1 VTIVRNM
8 ALTLT
13 VALLALVLVTG
24 YGIWQL
30 LRAQARY
37 AYVETSTIPALIDLA
52 EATAQMSELRAA
64 TLSRVLTSD
73 PQQRQLRE
81 QRIADSHRR
90 LDEILDRYARDH
102 LLDDKDRALLDADA
116 VNLAQYRA
124 VQTKFMRQTLA
135 GASEAAVDAA
145 LEPLTP
151 ATAAVVKGL
160 KDQTDYN
167 IARAVQLGAQGERSS
182 RNALWTLVLS
192 AAAVFVLTGLLAVR
206 LFNRIRHGLGGM
218 QHALQQVSESLDLSL
233 RVPVGRHDE
242 IGQTAQA
249 FNQLVER
256 VNGVLCTVRTS
267 SDSVATAATQI
278 AAGNADLSARTE
290 EQAASLEET
299 ASSMEELTTAV
310 QQNADSAQEASAL
323 TGDAAALA
331 QQGRDVVRRVVDT
344 MGEIDSS
351 SERIA
356 QITGIIEGIAFQTNI
371 LALNAA
377 VEAARAGEQGRGF
390 AVVAGEV
397 RSLAQKASSAAKE
410 IRELI
415 VLSVERI
422 HAGSSLAGEAGTT
435 IARVTQ
441 AVGEVARVIGAIAL
455 ASAEQSRGI
464 EQVNRAIMQMDE
476 VTQQNAALVE
486 QAAAAARSLEEQ
498 GLQMNGAVR
507 AFRVE
512 APA

>member
-1 VTIVRNM
+1 M

-13 VALLALVLVTG
+13 VALLALVSVTS

-30 LRAQARY
+30 LRSQARY
-37 AYVETSTIPALIDLA
+37 AYVEANTIPALVDLA

-64 TLSRVLTSD
+64 TLSRVLTSN

-81 QRIADSHRR
+81 QRIDDSHRR
-90 LDEILDRYARDH
+90 LDAILERYAADH
-102 LLDDKDRALLDADA
+102 QLDDKDHALLDADQA
-116 VNLAQYRA
+116 NLVTYRA
-124 VQTKFMRQTLA
+124 AQTKFLQQTA
-135 GASEAAVDAA
+135 GAASEAEIDAA
-145 LEPLTP
+145 LVPLTP

-167 IARAVQLGAQGERSS
+167 IARAVELGAQGERSS
-182 RNALWTLVLS
+182 RTALWTLVLS
-192 AAAVFVLTGLLAVR
+192 AAAVFVLTGVLAMQ
-206 LFNRIRHGLGGM
+206 LFNRIRRGLGGL
-218 QHALQQVSESLDLSL
+218 QHALQQVSDSLDLSL
-233 RVPVGRHDE
+233 RVPVERNDE
-242 IGQTAQA
+242 IGQTAAA

-256 VNGVLCTVRTS
+256 VNAVLCTVRQS
-267 SDSVATAATQI
+267 SDSVAMAATQI
-278 AAGNADLSARTE
+278 ASGNADLSARTE

-310 QQNADSAQEASAL
+310 QQNAHSAQQASAL
-323 TGDAAALA
+323 TRDAAALA
-331 QQGRDVVRRVVDT
+331 RQGRDVVGRVADT

-422 HAGSSLAGEAGTT
+422 HAGSALAGEAGAT

-441 AVGEVARVIGAIAL
+441 AVDEVAHVIGAIAL

-464 EQVNRAIMQMDE
+464 EQVNRAIMQMDD

-486 QAAAAARSLEEQ
+486 QAAAAARSLEDQ
-498 GLQMNGAVR
+498 GAHLNGAVR
-507 AFRVE
+507 AFQLDV
-512 APA
+512 AVA